1 MHSIPGCGKIPL
13 SIIGKNDRKETVM
26 DYKMTIAG
34 LERSLPLCKITDDLY
49 IAGFIMFNDVE
60 ITEACA
66 EELLKLAPEFDVLLT
81 AETKGIPLTYEMA
94 RQSGKPYIVA
104 RKGAKLYMR
113 DIVTVHVKSI
123 TTSHVQMLCL
133 GKDECDELKGKKI
146 LIVDDVISTG
156 ESVAALE
163 QLVDATDGE
172 LVGKFAVLAEG
183 EAADREDITFLE
195 YLPLFN
201 SDGTP
206 Q

>member
-1 MHSIPGCGKIPL
+1 M
-13 SIIGKNDRKETVM
+13 EYT
-26 DYKMTIAG
+26 MTIAG
-34 LERSLPLCKITDDLY
+34 LERHLPLCKITDDLF

-60 ITEACA
+60 ITEASA
-66 EELLKLAPEFDVLLT
+66 RELLKLAPDFDILLT

-94 RQSGKPYIVA
+94 KQSGKPYIVA
-104 RKGAKLYMR
+104 RKGAKLYMQ
-113 DIVTVHVKSI
+113 DVVMVQVKSI
-123 TTSHVQMLCL
+123 PTSHVQMLCL
-133 GKDECDELKGKKI
+133 GGDERDQLAGKKI

-163 QLVDATDGE
+163 QLVDTVGGE

-183 EAADREDITFLE
+183 EAADRDDITFLE

-201 SDGTP
+201 ADGTP

>member
-1 MHSIPGCGKIPL
+1 
-13 SIIGKNDRKETVM
+13 M
-26 DYKMTIAG
+26 DFKMNIAG
-34 LERSLPLCKITDDLY
+34 LDRHLPLCKITDDLY

-66 EELLKLAPEFDVLLT
+66 RELLKLAPDFDILLT

-104 RKGAKLYMR
+104 RKGAKLYMQ
-113 DIVTVHVKSI
+113 DVVTVTVKSI

-133 GKDECDELKGKKI
+133 GKDECNLLKGKKI

-156 ESVAALE
+156 ESLAALE
-163 QLVDATDGE
+163 QLAETVNGTVA
-172 LVGKFAVLAEG
+172 GKFTVLAEG
-183 EAADREDITFLE
+183 EAADRKDITYLE